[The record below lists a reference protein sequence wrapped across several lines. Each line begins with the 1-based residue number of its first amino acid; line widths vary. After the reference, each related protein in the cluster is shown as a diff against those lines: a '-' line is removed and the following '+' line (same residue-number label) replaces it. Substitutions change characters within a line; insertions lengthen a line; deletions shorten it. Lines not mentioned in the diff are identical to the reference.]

1 MVCFD
6 TDFLVALLRKDEEA
20 IEKLETYVEKEDVLS
35 TTVISACELFEGAYK
50 GEGIEKKIRRVQELL
65 RRLEIL
71 ELNLNSSELFGRTY
85 NELRVQGKDIGVL
98 DTLILSI
105 VLAKGEK
112 LITRNIKHFER
123 VTELLI
129 ESW

>member
-6 TDFLVALLRKDEEA
+6 TDFLVALLRKEEVA
-20 IEKLETYVEKEDVLS
+20 IEKLETYVEREGVLS
-35 TTVISACELFEGAYK
+35 TTVISACELFGGAYK
-50 GEGIEKKIRRVQELL
+50 GDGAEKKITRVKELL

-71 ELNLNSSELFGRTY
+71 ELNLSSSELFGKVY
-85 NELRVQGKDIGVL
+85 NELRLQGRDIGVL
-98 DTLILSI
+98 DTLISSI
-105 VLAKGEK
+105 VLANGDK

-123 VTELLI
+123 VTGLLV

>member
-1 MVCFD
+1 M
-6 TDFLVALLRKDEEA
+6 
-20 IEKLETYVEKEDVLS
+20 
-35 TTVISACELFEGAYK
+35 
-50 GEGIEKKIRRVQELL
+50 QELL

-71 ELNLNSSELFGRTY
+71 ELDLNSSELFGRTY

-98 DTLILSI
+98 DTLISSI

-123 VTELLI
+123 VARLLI

>member
-6 TDFLVALLRKDEEA
+6 TDFLVALLRKEEVA
-20 IEKLETYVEKEDVLS
+20 IDKLEIYEEKEDLLS

-50 GEGIEKKIRRVQELL
+50 GDGAEKKIARVKELL
-65 RRLEIL
+65 HRLDIL
-71 ELNLNSSELFGRTY
+71 ELNLRSSKLFGKVY
-85 NELRVQGKDIGVL
+85 NELRLQGMDIGVL
-98 DTLILSI
+98 DTLISCI

-112 LITRNIKHFER
+112 LITRNIKHFKR
-123 VTELLI
+123 VTGLLV

>member
-6 TDFLVALLRKDEEA
+6 TDFLVALLRKEEVA
-20 IEKLETYVEKEDVLS
+20 IEKLETYVEREGVLS

-50 GEGIEKKIRRVQELL
+50 GDGAEKKITRVKELL

-71 ELNLNSSELFGRTY
+71 ELNLSSSELFGKVY
-85 NELRVQGKDIGVL
+85 NELRLQGRDIGVL
-98 DTLILSI
+98 DTLISSI
-105 VLAKGEK
+105 VLANGDK

-123 VTELLI
+123 VTGLLV

>member
-1 MVCFD
+1 M
-6 TDFLVALLRKDEEA
+6 
-20 IEKLETYVEKEDVLS
+20 
-35 TTVISACELFEGAYK
+35 
-50 GEGIEKKIRRVQELL
+50 
-65 RRLEIL
+65 
-71 ELNLNSSELFGRTY
+71 FGGKY

-123 VTELLI
+123 VAELLI

>member
-6 TDFLVALLRKDEEA
+6 TDFLVALLRKEEAA
-20 IEKLETYVEKEDVLS
+20 IEKLETSVKKEAVLL

-50 GEGIEKKIRRVQELL
+50 GDGAKKKITRVKELL

-71 ELNLNSSELFGRTY
+71 ELDLSSSELFGKIY
-85 NELRVQGKDIGVL
+85 NELRLQGRDIGVL
-98 DTLILSI
+98 DTLISSI
-105 VLAKGEK
+105 VLANGEK

-123 VTELLI
+123 VTGLLV